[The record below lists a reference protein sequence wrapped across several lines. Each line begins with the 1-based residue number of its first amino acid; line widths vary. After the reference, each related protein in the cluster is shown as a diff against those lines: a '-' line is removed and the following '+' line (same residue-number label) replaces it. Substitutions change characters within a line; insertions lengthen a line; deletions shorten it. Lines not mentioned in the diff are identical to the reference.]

1 MRCSRERDGI
11 VPLYNVLPARGVVRD
26 FTLIEDFLFKTY
38 RDLGDD
44 SDEAVDRAAVRVI
57 AARAYMRTFE
67 RNPHRGT
74 EHPEIRPGVRTVTKE
89 KFVFY
94 FEINETE
101 FEVMI
106 FAVFF
111 GGEDHRR
118 KIIDRLQT

>member
-44 SDEAVDRAAVRVI
+44 PEEAGGRAAARI
-57 AARAYMRTFE
+57 KAARAYMRTFE

-74 EHPEIRPGVRTVTKE
+74 EHPEIRPGVRTVTDTAGE
-89 KFVFY
+89 FAMSLAPY
-94 FEINETE
+94 FRLR
-101 FEVMI
+101 
-106 FAVFF
+106 AAAP
-111 GGEDHRR
+111 RSS
-118 KIIDRLQT
+118 KIAAEREPS

>member
-1 MRCSRERDGI
+1 MRCSRGRDGI
-11 VPLYNVLPARGVVRD
+11 VRLYNVLPARGVVRD

-44 SDEAVDRAAVRVI
+44 PEEAGGRAAARVK

-74 EHPEIRPGVRTVTKE
+74 EHPEIRPGARTVTKE
-89 KFVFY
+89 KFIFY

-111 GGEDHRR
+111 GGEDHRQ
-118 KIIDRLQT
+118 KIMDRLQT

>member
-94 FEINETE
+94 FEINEAE

>member
-1 MRCSRERDGI
+1 MRCSREKDRI
-11 VPLYNVLPARGVVRD
+11 VRLYNVLPARGVVRD
-26 FTLIEDFLFKTY
+26 FALIEDFLFRTY

-44 SDEAVDRAAVRVI
+44 PKEACDRAAVRVR
-57 AARAYMRTFE
+57 AARAYMRIFE
-67 RNPHRGT
+67 KNPHRGT

-89 KFVFY
+89 KFIFY
-94 FEINETE
+94 FEIDETK

-118 KIIDRLQT
+118 RIIDRFKT

>member
-1 MRCSRERDGI
+1 MHYGVLRGCKACLDSGPEEADGRA
-11 VPLYNVLPARGVVRD
+11 VAR
-26 FTLIEDFLFKTY
+26 IK
-38 RDLGDD
+38 
-44 SDEAVDRAAVRVI
+44 

-67 RNPHRGT
+67 RNPHRDT

-89 KFVFY
+89 KFIFY

-111 GGEDHRR
+111 GGEDHRQ
-118 KIIDRLQT
+118 KIMDRLQT

>member
-11 VPLYNVLPARGVVRD
+11 VRLYNVLPARGVVRD

-44 SDEAVDRAAVRVI
+44 SEEAVGRAAVRVK

-67 RNPHRGT
+67 RNPHWGT

-89 KFVFY
+89 KFIFY

>member
-11 VPLYNVLPARGVVRD
+11 VPLYKVLPARGVVRD

-44 SDEAVDRAAVRVI
+44 SEEAVGRAAVRVK

-74 EHPEIRPGVRTVTKE
+74 EHPEIRPGVRAVTKE

-94 FEINETE
+94 FEINETK

>member
-44 SDEAVDRAAVRVI
+44 SEEAVSRAAVRVK

-94 FEINETE
+94 FEINETK

-111 GGEDHRR
+111 GREDHRQ

>member
-1 MRCSRERDGI
+1 MRCSRERDG
-11 VPLYNVLPARGVVRD
+11 VVRLYNVLPARGVVRD

-89 KFVFY
+89 KFIFY
-94 FEINETE
+94 FEIKETE
-101 FEVMI
+101 FEVII

-111 GGEDHRR
+111 GGEDHRQ
-118 KIIDRLQT
+118 KIMDRLQT